1 MIGLFK
7 GSPNF
12 VKIFIMNKTIKMSAG
27 LMAVSCSI
35 FLMACGNSPAT
46 AIATMDSTANAAAE
60 DSVISYDISLVD
72 NKKDPTCG
80 MPVTAGISDTAHYDN
95 KVLGFCA
102 AGCKEEFLK
111 NPKANIAAA
120 EMK

>member
-1 MIGLFK
+1 
-7 GSPNF
+7 
-12 VKIFIMNKTIKMSAG
+12 MNKTIKSSLG
-27 LMAVSCSI
+27 LMAFFGSI
-35 FLMACGNSPAT
+35 FLMACGNET
-46 AIATMDSTANAAAE
+46 ASSTATMDSTVTVAAE

-80 MPVTAGISDTAHYDN
+80 MPVTAGIIDTAHYDN

>member
-1 MIGLFK
+1 
-7 GSPNF
+7 
-12 VKIFIMNKTIKMSAG
+12 MNKTIKMSLG
-27 LMAVSCSI
+27 LLVFTCSI
-35 FLMACGNSPAT
+35 FLMACGNNSAT
-46 AIATMDSTANAAAE
+46 ATTTMDTTTIAASE

-95 KVLGFCA
+95 KVLGFCS

>member
-1 MIGLFK
+1 MSKTLRTSLGLIVFF
-7 GSPNF
+7 G
-12 VKIFIMNKTIKMSAG
+12 
-27 LMAVSCSI
+27 SI
-35 FLMACGNSPAT
+35 FLMACGNETVSST
-46 AIATMDSTANAAAE
+46 TTMDSTVTVAAE
-60 DSVISYDISLVD
+60 DSVISYDISLVN

>member
-1 MIGLFK
+1 MK
-7 GSPNF
+7 K
-12 VKIFIMNKTIKMSAG
+12 KINMSLRISFIA
-27 LMAVSCSI
+27 LSI
-35 FLMACGNSPAT
+35 FLIACGNNTAT
-46 AIATMDSTANAAAE
+46 TSATMDSTAASTATE

-95 KVLGFCA
+95 KVLGFCS
-102 AGCKEEFLK
+102 AGCKKEFLK
-111 NPKANIAAA
+111 NPKASIAAA